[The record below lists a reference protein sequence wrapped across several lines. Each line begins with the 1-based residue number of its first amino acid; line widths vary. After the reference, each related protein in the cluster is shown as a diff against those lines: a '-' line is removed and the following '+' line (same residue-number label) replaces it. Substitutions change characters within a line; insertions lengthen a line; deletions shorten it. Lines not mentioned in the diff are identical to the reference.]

1 MNAPSV
7 RRCVAVCA
15 VVLRVGPLAAQGV
28 PAPPSLTVHTIW
40 GTRDFAS
47 DLVSLAWMK
56 DGKAYTTLDDASGS
70 SDLYRVDAFTG
81 KKDLLLRAADLVPPG
96 ARQPVAIEEYS
107 FSADGSKL
115 LIFTNSARVWRLNTK
130 GTYYV
135 WDLAAKRLIPVSTK
149 RLPDVCQVLSRRPP
163 RGLRA
168 RRQSVRHRPRE
179 RRRDRPH
186 GRRRGERHQRHLRLG
201 VRGGA
206 RSARRVP
213 VEPRREAH
221 RVLAARPVGHPAVL
235 PREPGLALPAA
246 RPRALPQS
254 RHAELRGEDRR
265 DRARLRPYHV
275 GGPRGGAGHLHRDA
289 RLRRLARRGLA
300 HPPERSPEPARP
312 VVGRCTHG
320 RVARGHDGS
329 RFRLGGRTPAAVD
342 QRRPAVS
349 VPIRSGRIH
358 AGVSLQPRRLVRAP
372 RDPGGL

>member
-1 MNAPSV
+1 M
-7 RRCVAVCA
+7 
-15 VVLRVGPLAAQGV
+15 AAQ
-28 PAPPSLTVHTIW
+28 HQ
-40 GTRDFAS
+40 RH
-47 DLVSLAWMK
+47 
-56 DGKAYTTLDDASGS
+56 
-70 SDLYRVDAFTG
+70 
-81 KKDLLLRAADLVPPG
+81 LLRLGPRGQATHPG
-96 ARQPVAIEEYS
+96 EHEA
-107 FSADGSKL
+107 
-115 LIFTNSARVWRLNTK
+115 
-130 GTYYV
+130 
-135 WDLAAKRLIPVSTK
+135 

-275 GGPRGGAGHLHRDA
+275 GGPRGGAGHLHRGA

-300 HPPERSPEPARP
+300 HPPEPSPEPARP

-372 RDPGGL
+372 RDPGGLGRARAVRRGRAGEAALFHRRDRRPARPARAWPG